1 MPDLLDMIDEIDIE
15 VNPPVE
21 KPIEIED
28 LKPPKPVTNKPVKSS
43 KIDFNKIANK
53 AYFQRFIQNLMK
65 DIMPEQFKGIDF
77 RVSKEVAIERFDN
90 KINEIERGSK
100 GAFKE
105 VIKELKLKL
114 AKQKEKIE
122 NESNN
127 IVDVV

>member
-1 MPDLLDMIDEIDIE
+1 MPDLLDMIDEINIE
-15 VNPPVE
+15 VTPPVE
-21 KPIEIED
+21 KPIEID
-28 LKPPKPVTNKPVKSS
+28 DSKPPKPVTNKPVKSS

-100 GAFKE
+100 GAMRACM
-105 VIKELKLKL
+105 KELDKKL
-114 AKQKEKIE
+114 AKRKEIVE
-122 NESNN
+122 NGTN
-127 IVDVV
+127 

>member
-15 VNPPVE
+15 VNPLVE
-21 KPIEIED
+21 KPIEID
-28 LKPPKPVTNKPVKSS
+28 DSKPPKPVTNKPVKSS

-100 GAFKE
+100 GAMRACM
-105 VIKELKLKL
+105 KELDKKLSKR
-114 AKQKEKIE
+114 KEIVE
-122 NESNN
+122 NGTN
-127 IVDVV
+127 